1 MAPSAREGV
10 AGGSTAMAAACSRT
24 TKSTASAASA
34 SQRLASA
41 MRHQL
46 RVLGRDHP
54 SKRTPEE
61 NKGGE

>member
-10 AGGSTAMAAACSRT
+10 AGDSTAIAAACLRT

-34 SQRLASA
+34 SPRVASA
-41 MRHQL
+41 KRHQL
-46 RVLGRDHP
+46 RVLGRDHQ

-61 NKGGE
+61 SKGGE